1 MMMRLAKAIS
11 NKGYCSRREAE
22 KLILQNRVKVNGEL
36 VLELVT
42 MVEASD
48 EIEIIGKKALQIK
61 PQLWLYYKPVGII
74 TTQNDPQMRRT
85 AFEDFPIKSD
95 AHIISVGRLD
105 INSEGL
111 LLMTNS
117 KSLAALLENPAN
129 KFERVYKVRALGE
142 PNKAIFQ
149 ISKGITI
156 EGTRYKPVK
165 IQLIRE
171 GVNSWYEMILS
182 EGKNREIRKIF
193 EHFGLSVN
201 RLIRTNYGP
210 FALGDLKP
218 GEAIAADINKFLQ
231 D

>member
-85 AFEDFPIKSD
+85 AFQDFPIKSES
-95 AHIISVGRLD
+95 HIISVGRLD

-156 EGTRYKPVK
+156 DGTRYKPIK
-165 IQLIRE
+165 IRLIRE

-201 RLIRTNYGP
+201 RLIRTHYGP
-210 FALGDLKP
+210 FALGDLNP
-218 GEAIAADINKFLQ
+218 GDAAEADINKFLQ